1 MSQEFPTSSLEVTQ
15 RKHFKT
21 KCLIS
26 SFYDVFRLLDETC
39 IQKTSSFNRHGRN
52 FLCRRTMNPWF
63 QVSMMTRIQKTS
75 SVNRHGRNS
84 LCRGTLNMREQKK
97 KITPTYTWHCMTRC
111 SFHYRKTGVRGVDC
125 SQLLL
130 GRQNGA
136 LFHCH
141 FQPYSPACTRHI
153 DPLLYNM

>member
-84 LCRGTLNMREQKK
+84 LCRGTLNMREQQQQKTQNHSHVHLALHDSLFLPLSK
-97 KITPTYTWHCMTRC
+97 DRCQRCRLQSTIVWTTKRRAFSLPLPT
-111 SFHYRKTGVRGVDC
+111 V
-125 SQLLL
+125 
-130 GRQNGA
+130 
-136 LFHCH
+136 
-141 FQPYSPACTRHI
+141 QPSLHPA
-153 DPLLYNM
+153 Y